1 MFFHG
6 YNSEQLIT
14 YLTKMSLAK
23 ESNRVVIARLSSEAR
38 QTQIIETVIALA
50 ARQSP
55 GQITTQEIANAIG
68 FTQGA
73 LFRHFPNKE
82 AVWLAAIDWVE
93 ENLLNILESAAK
105 KTDSPVGGLQA
116 VFFSHIDFVM
126 ARPGVPRLIFN
137 ELQQPA
143 DSAIKAAVRKL
154 LQRYRKLV
162 TGLIEAAT
170 VCGEIDRNIDSV
182 AATTLFLGS
191 IQGLVMQSM
200 VADNVPA
207 MHKTAEKIFPLF
219 LRSLKE
225 SA

>member
-1 MFFHG
+1 M
-6 YNSEQLIT
+6 SIPEKS
-14 YLTKMSLAK
+14 KMATQ
-23 ESNRVVIARLSSEAR
+23 ARLSSETR

-73 LFRHFPNKE
+73 LFRHFPSKE

-93 ENLLNILESAAK
+93 ENLLSALESAAK
-105 KTDSPVGGLQA
+105 NTVSPVDGLQA

-162 TGLIEAAT
+162 TGLIEAAAG
-170 VCGEIDRNIDSV
+170 CGDIDRSIDTV

-207 MHKTAEKIFPLF
+207 MHKTAEQIFPLF